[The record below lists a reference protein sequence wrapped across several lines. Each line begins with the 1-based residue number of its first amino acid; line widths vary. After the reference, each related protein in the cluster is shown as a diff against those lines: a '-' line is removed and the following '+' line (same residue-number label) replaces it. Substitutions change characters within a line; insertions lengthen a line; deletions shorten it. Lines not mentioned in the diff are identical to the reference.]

1 MADLPTAEEL
11 AADLSRLI
19 ASRLLDPL
27 EIVLDDMTIT
37 ETLQGRVAVRA
48 AYLAAELLAPD
59 DTAARL
65 AGIRLIAVLH
75 PGDEPFAPP
84 ERWWR
89 TPLGRVVAWR
99 VGFPGADG
107 VPVAV
112 AAAMLGVSR
121 QFVHDLMNREKL
133 DRRPD
138 GTVGVASIRARID
151 MGSTR

>member
-1 MADLPTAEEL
+1 MLPTVDEL

-19 ASRLLDPL
+19 TSRLIDPL
-27 EIVLDDMTIT
+27 EIVLDDMTIAA
-37 ETLQGRVAVRA
+37 TLRDRVAARA
-48 AYLAAELLAPD
+48 AQLADELLGPD
-59 DTAARL
+59 DTTARFT
-65 AGIRLIAVLH
+65 GIRLVSVLH
-75 PGDEPFAPP
+75 PGDEAFDPS

-121 QFVHDLMNREKL
+121 QFVHDLMNRGKL

-138 GTVGVASIRARID
+138 GTVDVASIRARINA
-151 MGSTR
+151 GSTR